1 MNECMLVGLFLTFA
15 LVYFSPVDGG
25 SCWIHLSPEYAYI
38 LSCRIDLK
46 LAGYVQYIKKIT
58 ALTSPCTHSKA
69 KKVCESFHF
78 VNVLALRMK
87 VAGCGYLTYIYIYI
101 LVVLYLGSSN
111 EPLSVLFARAF
122 ANKIILFEKDNSLF
136 AERRIW
142 KLYFQMWQKV
152 LYSIFA

>member
-38 LSCRIDLK
+38 LSCRIDLR

-87 VAGCGYLTYIYIYI
+87 VAGCGYLTYIYIYT
-101 LVVLYLGSSN
+101 GSS
-111 EPLSVLFARAF
+111 VFGF
-122 ANKIILFEKDNSLF
+122 VK
-136 AERRIW
+136 
-142 KLYFQMWQKV
+142 
-152 LYSIFA
+152 